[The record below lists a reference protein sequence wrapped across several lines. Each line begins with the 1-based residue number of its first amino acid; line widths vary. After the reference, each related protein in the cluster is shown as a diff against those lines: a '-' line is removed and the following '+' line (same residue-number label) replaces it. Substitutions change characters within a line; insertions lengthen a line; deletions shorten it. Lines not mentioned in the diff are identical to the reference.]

1 MARTHARLR
10 GSLCAVPFFVLFAG
24 CGEPPLAESA
34 LPLLPAAAVAHAG
47 PNAAVFWNE
56 VAREMVVTARS
67 PAPVAI
73 RGYAIVSV
81 AQYHAAIAAEKGKR
95 RNVHPSIRAAIG
107 AASVV
112 ALSYLYPAE
121 AAALEDRLAAF
132 LDLPSSPGERRF
144 DLASGTAI
152 GRSAAEDI
160 VARARTDQFFAPG
173 TLDVPVG
180 PGLWFSTTPPVG
192 SLWGRALPFLLLSGD
207 QFRPP
212 PPPPF
217 GSAAFLAALAE
228 VRAISDSRTPEQEA
242 NAQFWDFPPG
252 TYTPPGYWNE
262 TGARLALRYRLG
274 DRAAAHMFALLNIVS
289 YDAIVASH
297 EAKYFYWLLRPTQAD
312 PLITTAIPLPN
323 FPSYP
328 SNHAAVSAGMA
339 AVLSHLFPAEKS
351 LLHDLAAEA
360 ALSRVLAGIH
370 YRFDG
375 EAGLVLGRAVA
386 EWAIA
391 NDVRG
396 HEPFVLR

>member
-1 MARTHARLR
+1 MAGKHAQPC
-10 GSLCAVPFFVLFAG
+10 GSLRSALVILLLAG

-34 LPLLPAAAVAHAG
+34 AGPAAAVVIPTAT
-47 PNAAVFWNE
+47 NAAVYWNE
-56 VAREMVVTARS
+56 VAREMVIANRS

-73 RGYAIVSV
+73 RGYAIVSI
-81 AQYHAAIAAEKGKR
+81 AQYHAAIAAEKGKT
-95 RNVHPSIRAAIG
+95 RNVHPSIPAAVG

-121 AAALEDRLAAF
+121 AAGLENRLAHF
-132 LDLPSSPGERRF
+132 LDLPSDPGEQRF
-144 DLASGTAI
+144 AVTTGVVI
-152 GRSAAEDI
+152 GRSAAED
-160 VARARTDQFFAPG
+160 VVDRARTDRFFAPG
-173 TLDVPVG
+173 TVEVPVG
-180 PGLWFSTTPPVG
+180 PGLWFSATPPVG
-192 SLWGRALPFLLLSGD
+192 PLWGQALPFLLQSGD

-217 GSAAFLAALAE
+217 GSPAFLAALAE
-228 VRAISDSRTPEQEA
+228 VRAISDARTPEQEA

-323 FPSYP
+323 FPTYP

-339 AVLSHLFPAEKS
+339 RVLSHVFPAEKRR
-351 LLHDLAAEA
+351 LDALAAEA
-360 ALSRVLAGIH
+360 ALSRVIAGIH

-375 EAGLVLGRAVA
+375 DAGLALGRAVA

-396 HEPFVLR
+396 HEMFVLR